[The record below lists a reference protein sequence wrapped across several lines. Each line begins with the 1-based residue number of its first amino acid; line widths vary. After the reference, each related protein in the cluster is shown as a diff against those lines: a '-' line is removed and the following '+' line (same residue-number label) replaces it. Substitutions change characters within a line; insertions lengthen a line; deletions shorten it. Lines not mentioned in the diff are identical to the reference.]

1 MRVPL
6 SWLGEFVDLEPGTTP
21 EEVHAALVSVGLEEE
36 DIHTFDLSGPIV
48 VGQVLEFVEEPQSN
62 GKTIRWCQVRVAP
75 EGQTAADGGA
85 DVRGIVCGARNFF
98 PGDKVVVT
106 LPGAVLPGPFPIAA
120 RKTYGHVSDGMIA
133 SARELGLGEDHDGI
147 LRLTTLG
154 LDPEVGTDAV
164 ALLGLDDAAVEV
176 NVTPDRGYA
185 FSIRGIAR
193 EYSHATGAAFRDP
206 ADAVPVLAGDEHASG
221 FSVTVDDAAP
231 IRGRVGASVFVT
243 RVVRDVDGARPTP
256 AWMIARLKLAGIRSI
271 SLIVDITN
279 YVMLELGQPIHGYDL
294 DKLSGGIVVRRAAP
308 GETLVTLDDQTRKLD
323 PEDLVIADDSGA
335 IGLAGVMGGASTEIG
350 AGTRNVL
357 IEAANFDP
365 VSIARTARR
374 HKLPSEASK
383 RFERGVDPKVAVAA
397 AARVVQLLE
406 QLAGGHADD
415 LGSLLDASVTAE
427 PIRLPDGYIASLI
440 GVDFTDDEIR
450 DALAEIG
457 GAVTPTDGGLLVAPP
472 TWRPDLRDKSD
483 LAEEVARIVG
493 YDRIPSVLPVA
504 PPGRGLTREQR
515 LRRGVAQILADN
527 GATEV
532 LSFPF
537 VGEAQN
543 DLFGTPEAGT
553 AVPAVRLA
561 NALDATA
568 PYLRASLLPGLID
581 AAKRNL
587 ARGLVDLRVYEL
599 GTVFRPGD
607 GSIGS
612 ETLPPG
618 AAHPGDE
625 VLAGLN
631 AGIPA
636 QPRHLAGLVVGDAV
650 EKQPGMPAA
659 PAGLVDVLDMVRQT
673 AAAVGV
679 TVDVVQSSHQALH
692 PGRTAQLV
700 ARAADGS
707 AVPVGYAGELLP
719 ALAHELDLPRVVA
732 VFELD
737 LDALI
742 AVAPA
747 DIVAGVI
754 AGFPA
759 ATQDLSLVV
768 RDDVPAGEVL
778 RAVREGAGE
787 LLEHIRLVDDY
798 RGPGLPDGHKSL
810 TFALRFRAADRTLT
824 AAEASEAKLAGA
836 ARAGDLFGATIRE

>member
-6 SWLGEFVDLEPGTTP
+6 SWLGEYVDLEPGTTA

-36 DIHTFDLSGPIV
+36 DVHTFEISGPVV
-48 VGQVLEFVEEPQSN
+48 VGQVLEFEEEPQSN

-75 EGQTAADGGA
+75 EGHAAADGGA

-98 PGDKVVVT
+98 AGDKVVVT

-120 RKTYGHVSDGMIA
+120 RKTYGHISDGMIA
-133 SARELGLGEDHDGI
+133 SARELGLGDDHAGI

-154 LDPEVGTDAV
+154 LDPEVGTDALS
-164 ALLGLDDAAVEV
+164 LLGLDDTAVEV

-206 ADAVPVLAGDEHASG
+206 ADAVSVKPVGTHASG
-221 FSVTVDDAAP
+221 FSVTIDDRAP
-231 IRGRVGASVFVT
+231 IRGRLGASVFVT
-243 RVVRDVDGARPTP
+243 RVVRDVDGTRSTP

-271 SLIVDITN
+271 SVVVDITN

-294 DKLSGGIVVRRAAP
+294 DKLSGGIVVRRAHA

-323 PEDLVIADDSGA
+323 EEDLLITDDSGA

-350 AGTRNVL
+350 DGTRNVL

-383 RFERGVDPKVAVAA
+383 RFERGVDPRVAVAA

-415 LGSLLDASVTAE
+415 LGSLLDASEQAE
-427 PIRLPDGYIASLI
+427 AIRLPERYIPDLI
-440 GVDFTDDEIR
+440 GVEFTDDEVR
-450 DALAEIG
+450 GALAEIG
-457 GAVTPTDGGLLVAPP
+457 GAVADEPGALLVTPP
-472 TWRPDLRDKSD
+472 SWRPDLRDKSD

-504 PPGRGLTREQR
+504 PPGRGLSREQR
-515 LRRGVAQILADN
+515 LRRAVSQTLADN

-537 VGEAQN
+537 VNEAQN
-543 DLFGTPEAGT
+543 DLFGSPVAGG
-553 AVPAVRLA
+553 VPAVRLA
-561 NALDATA
+561 NPLDATA
-568 PYLRASLLPGLID
+568 PYLRTSLLPGLLD

-599 GTVFRPGD
+599 GTVFRPGE
-607 GSIGS
+607 GAIGS
-612 ETLPPG
+612 QTLPPG
-618 AAHPGDE
+618 AALPGGD

-636 QPRHLAGLVVGDAV
+636 QPRHLAGLVVGNVV
-650 EKQPGMPAA
+650 EKQPGQPPLA
-659 PAGLVDVLDMVRQT
+659 AGLIDALDMVRQT
-673 AAAVGV
+673 AAAVGIAV
-679 TVDVVQSSHQALH
+679 EPVQSAHQALH
-692 PGRTAQLV
+692 PGRTAELV
-700 ARAADGS
+700 ARSADG
-707 AVPVGYAGELLP
+707 ATLAVGYAGELLP
-719 ALAHELDLPRVVA
+719 ALAADLDLPRVVA

-742 AVAPA
+742 QAAPVE
-747 DIVAGVI
+747 IVAGLI
-754 AGFPA
+754 AGLPA

-768 RDDVPAGEVL
+768 PGDVPAGEVL

-787 LLEHIRLVDDY
+787 LLEDIRLVDDY
-798 RGPGLPDGHKSL
+798 RGAGLPDGYKSL

-836 ARAGDLFGATIRE
+836 ARAADLFGAAIRD